1 MDDNQKLSED
11 EINEQTIYSIETWQN
26 LENKELYI
34 LGLVDEPHK
43 EAPSVVIVMGSDN
56 NVMDAYELLK
66 TKPEAIQR
74 DVIAEWKG
82 VENMPNWQA
91 YFSQFAKEIKS
102 TYYREEALEEL
113 GIYIQKENI
122 DD

>member
-1 MDDNQKLSED
+1 MSDTQKLSED
-11 EINEQTIYSIETWQN
+11 EINEQTIYSIETWEN
-26 LENKELYI
+26 LETKELYI

-43 EAPSVVIVMGSDN
+43 DAPSVVIVMASDN
-56 NVMDAYELLK
+56 KVMETYELLK
-66 TKPEAIQR
+66 TNPDAIRR
-74 DVIAEWKG
+74 DQIAEWKG

-113 GIYIQKENI
+113 GIYLQKENI